1 MAAVE
6 FGVVNKLNE
15 LFQDPGYPI
24 SAGQLPPNQAIV
36 MIEVD
41 QTRMFGGAKF
51 ENGHADEI
59 LLPGAK
65 DRVRHLRKRQGP
77 NTKNPLRRW
86 PCGLNFGCGGRI

>member
-6 FGVVNKLNE
+6 FGGVNKLNE

-65 DRVRHLRKRQGP
+65 DRDLCAILEKDKDRTQKTR
-77 NTKNPLRRW
+77 
-86 PCGLNFGCGGRI
+86 